1 MLRVVNCK
9 GIKRMVLREMEKKRK
24 IFRNP
29 ASDLLFVIGLVIS
42 CVILINVAEL
52 ISKLTDEEKG
62 TNRFKFVSDVSVEVG
77 ADVSFDDKYLI
88 KDIIDYYD
96 KVEEGN
102 MYIYRTVHVDKQK
115 DEQCAALVL
124 MEDNENLQLKFK
136 EGGYVKGYDYKN
148 AAIIGESLEEYIIE
162 EEGKKYISIDGERF
176 SVIGILENNMSS
188 GIDKSFYIL
197 WDTMETDIKTA
208 WIEDEYYPMFVD
220 FYYESNVQEPS
231 FMEVLV
237 NSLPQYQLQ
246 FEVLSDEHTIM
257 DDWINEMYKNVK
269 KILLS
274 GTLIFSVLTCF
285 SVSYLW
291 LLNRRKELSVRM
303 AYGYSAW
310 QIFKLLFRDTLLL
323 MLPALVISVVI
334 QSVYN
339 LLFNKELLSA
349 ELFWLRILVVFTG
362 ILCIVCINT
371 LYLMRKLKG
380 FSAVMIN
387 QEN

>member
-1 MLRVVNCK
+1 MLRVVTCK
-9 GIKRMVLREMEKKRK
+9 GIKRMVLRDMEKIRR

-29 ASDLLFVIGLVIS
+29 ASDLLFVVGLVIS

-52 ISKLTDEEKG
+52 ISKLTDEEKA
-62 TNRFKFVSDVSVEVG
+62 TNRFKFVSDVWVDVG
-77 ADVSFDDKYLI
+77 EHASDDKYLI

-102 MYIYRTVHVDKQK
+102 IYIQRAAHVDKQK
-115 DEQCAALVL
+115 DERCSALIL
-124 MEDNENLQLKFK
+124 MEDNEDLMLDFK

-162 EEGKKYISIDGERF
+162 EDGKKYISIDGEPF

-188 GIDKSFYIL
+188 GIDNAFYIL
-197 WDTMETDIKTA
+197 WDTMEADIKAA
-208 WIEDEYYPMFVD
+208 WIEDEYYSISVD
-220 FYYESNVQEPS
+220 FYYESNVQPPG
-231 FMEVLV
+231 FMEDLAD
-237 NSLPQYQLQ
+237 SLPQYQLQ
-246 FEVLSDEHTIM
+246 FDKFSDEPKIIYDHF
-257 DDWINEMYKNVK
+257 NETYKNVK
-269 KILLS
+269 KILLPV
-274 GTLIFSVLTCF
+274 TLIFSVFTCF

-291 LLNRRKELSVRM
+291 LLNRRKELSVRV
-303 AYGYSAW
+303 AYGYSSW
-310 QIFKLLFRDTLLL
+310 QIFNLLFRDTLLL

-339 LLFNKELLSA
+339 LLLNKELLSA

-387 QEN
+387 EEN